1 MLVAAF
7 FLPGS
12 TVKRPRLAG
21 DRKRGALTA
30 GLIWRTN
37 RRHRTDTAMVRSGFT
52 WGMEPAGSGGR
63 SSADGYFNAVL
74 IAAYDTLSVV
84 PRPFTAA
91 MMASE
96 IPAAISAY
104 SIAVAPD

>member
-7 FLPGS
+7 FL
-12 TVKRPRLAG
+12 AG
-21 DRKRGALTA
+21 ALSVLIESNRAFENALTA
-30 GLIWRTN
+30 GKLSTK
-37 RRHRTDTAMVRSGFT
+37 DQG
-52 WGMEPAGSGGR
+52 GGR
-63 SSADGYFNAVL
+63 SSGDRYFSAVL
-74 IAAYDTLSVV
+74 IPAYDVLSVV

-96 IPAAISAY
+96 IPAAIRAY